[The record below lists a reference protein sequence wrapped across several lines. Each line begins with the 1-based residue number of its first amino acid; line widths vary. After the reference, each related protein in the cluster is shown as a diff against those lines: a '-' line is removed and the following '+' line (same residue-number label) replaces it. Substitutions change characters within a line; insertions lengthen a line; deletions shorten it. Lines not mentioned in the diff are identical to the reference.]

1 MTRPAA
7 TREAHDRGDCDL
19 WTCRYCDAEN
29 RATWTTD
36 TEGDR

>member
-1 MTRPAA
+1 MTRPVG
-7 TREAHDRGDCDL
+7 REAHDHGDCDL

-36 TEGDR
+36 TEGES